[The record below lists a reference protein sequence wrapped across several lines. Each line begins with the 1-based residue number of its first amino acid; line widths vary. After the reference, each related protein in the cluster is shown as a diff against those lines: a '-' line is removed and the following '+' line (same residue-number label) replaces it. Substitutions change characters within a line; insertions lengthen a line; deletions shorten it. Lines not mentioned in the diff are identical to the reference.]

1 MDQWVSEQILSL
13 HTSHYYDPECS
24 YFGIIWSACVYYPIS
39 FFIGMAEGGAC
50 FNCQE
55 MYNLSKGTRTDVILW
70 VWATKSLE
78 LQIVGGS
85 YPGVALF

>member
-1 MDQWVSEQILSL
+1 MILNVHISVLFDL
-13 HTSHYYDPECS
+13 H
-24 YFGIIWSACVYYPIS
+24 VYVIPSPFYWN
-39 FFIGMAEGGAC
+39 GEGGAC

-85 YPGVALF
+85 YPGIALF